1 MSAARTPN
9 TPSARPRQRAAVAA
23 ADKETRKANH
33 QHQNIPCT
41 QYYAGAGAGVAAG
54 SGALTGASD
63 PFSTTVAAAG
73 SAAGAAFEGAI
84 GTSAPAGTGC
94 SGGLAAP
101 GLTGRGGTGLS
112 LPDTVPAS
120 LPPLP
125 NVLGDLIA
133 AVSAFVADD
142 FCLLGDACEGDPC
155 GERGGFDVGEDAGG
169 DDGGLT
175 ADGLRLLLSSI
186 VRLLVVDSS
195 SAPGRNT
202 PRSVIT

>member
-1 MSAARTPN
+1 M
-9 TPSARPRQRAAVAA
+9 
-23 ADKETRKANH
+23 TRVSFSK
-33 QHQNIPCT
+33 T
-41 QYYAGAGAGVAAG
+41 QSKSLYVRYYAGAGA
-54 SGALTGASD
+54 ALLPVRRTYRRLR
-63 PFSTTVAAAG
+63 PLSTTVAAAG